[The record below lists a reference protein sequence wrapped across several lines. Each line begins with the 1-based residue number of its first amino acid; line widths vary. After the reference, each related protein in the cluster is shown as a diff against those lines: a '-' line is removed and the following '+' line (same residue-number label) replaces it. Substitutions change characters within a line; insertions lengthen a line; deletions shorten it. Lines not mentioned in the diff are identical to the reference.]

1 MSAGQ
6 IATVVLATLTA
17 FGLPGVL
24 IWFLRDR
31 RRGNAEATLAEDTV
45 PAEVAIKGVAALEAH
60 LVLVEKAF
68 DAERASKD
76 RQLAD
81 QQHQIEQ
88 LRADLEHRNAVILE
102 LRGEIADLQQR
113 LTAVS
118 DRLTELT
125 DTTIPDASS

>member
-1 MSAGQ
+1 MSVAQ
-6 IATVVLATLTA
+6 IATIVLATLTA
-17 FGLPGVL
+17 FGLPGVV

-31 RRGNAEATLAEDTV
+31 RRGQAEATVAEETV
-45 PAEVAIKGVAALEAH
+45 SADVEIKGIAALEAH

-68 DAERASKD
+68 NAERASKD

-81 QQHQIEQ
+81 QQRQIEQ
-88 LRADLEHRNAVILE
+88 LAADLEHRNAVILE

-125 DTTIPDASS
+125 DTTDRQET